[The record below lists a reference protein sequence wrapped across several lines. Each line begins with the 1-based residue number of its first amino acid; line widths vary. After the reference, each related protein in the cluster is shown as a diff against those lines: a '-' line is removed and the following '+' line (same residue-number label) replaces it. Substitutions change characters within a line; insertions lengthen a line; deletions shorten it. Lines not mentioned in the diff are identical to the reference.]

1 MSLCGTLPG
10 VRLPLA
16 LLALLSAC
24 DQVASPT
31 GDPEPR
37 DPEPTARRDID
48 RGMVLTRPT
57 TPLPATLGL
66 EVPEETPPPEPTP
79 DIFSMEG
86 LEAEVRARLP
96 EHRLACTRV
105 KRLRCRGIGDL
116 DGDGAKDVV
125 ALVEPV
131 GKRSLGLAI
140 LWAHGGVDL
149 LGAGRRGQRW
159 FVRFEETSKL
169 DPIPADLSDTA
180 RWDVWSADGPEGD
193 RRGFVDP
200 RKRRFK
206 APGVRGDGIMLD
218 GGDSA
223 TVAYHD
229 GKLWRLEYLGF

>member
-1 MSLCGTLPG
+1 MPLCGTIPG

-31 GDPEPR
+31 GDPQPR

-66 EVPEETPPPEPTP
+66 EVPEEAPPPEP

-105 KRLRCRGIGDL
+105 KRLRCRDIGDL

-180 RWDVWSADGPEGD
+180 RWDVWSADDD

-206 APGVRGDGIMLD
+206 APAVRGDGIMLD